1 MDNNGGDNDNKE
13 ELVVE
18 KVLED
23 IVFIVFELS
32 CIDFVKNLEKHK
44 DIEENRVMFS
54 SFIIPV
60 FDSNGRGNSENFRT
74 LIKINLPLK
83 RMTPRITI

>member
-1 MDNNGGDNDNKE
+1 LNDDGGNNDNKE

-23 IVFIVFELS
+23 IVFLVFEFS
-32 CIDFVKNLEKHK
+32 CIDFVEDLKEHE
-44 DIEENRVMFS
+44 DIEENRVVFS
-54 SFIIPV
+54 GFIIPV
-60 FDSNGRGNSENFRT
+60 LDSNGRGNSEDFRT

-83 RMTPRITI
+83 RMTPRMTI

>member
-1 MDNNGGDNDNKE
+1 LDNNGGDNDNKK

-23 IVFIVFELS
+23 IVFLVFEFS
-32 CIDFVKNLEKHK
+32 CIDFVEDLKEHE

-54 SFIIPV
+54 GFIIPV
-60 FDSNGRGNSENFRT
+60 FDSNGRGNSKNFRT
-74 LIKINLPLK
+74 
-83 RMTPRITI
+83 